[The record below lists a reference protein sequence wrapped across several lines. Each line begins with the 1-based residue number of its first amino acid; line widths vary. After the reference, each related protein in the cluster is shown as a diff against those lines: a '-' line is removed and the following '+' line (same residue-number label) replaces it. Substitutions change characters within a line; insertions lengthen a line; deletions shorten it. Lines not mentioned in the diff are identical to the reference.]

1 MVKTGATEATVK
13 DTTCVVLEHWLVSL
27 DIYYKWLLRKSSL
40 HLCHVIFCYI
50 RVPSGLNSSIRA
62 GVVLT
67 SRSDTLIWI
76 LKFGF
81 GSISLVIIDCYSL
94 VTTVATA
101 VRALSRAVNELLL

>member
-1 MVKTGATEATVK
+1 MVKTGTTEATVK
-13 DTTCVVLEHWLVSL
+13 DTTCIVLEHWLVSL

-101 VRALSRAVNELLL
+101 VRALCRAVNELLL